1 MAVIYTNPA
10 SFLVF
15 LGYVDS
21 MKVCLLTL
29 FFAFSLLASD
39 KDVFKRLALQKEVSK
54 QDKLLFWS
62 NYFLGKPYDSSGP
75 LGEGITGL
83 YDQDPLYR
91 FDTFDC
97 TTFVETLIALSNSGD
112 RQTFLRVMNEVRY
125 KEGRVSYLNR
135 NHIISQSW
143 IPNNIDNNLI
153 RNSTSYFS
161 DQYLRFGSSIIDLAN
176 WLKFHKVDSL
186 KLPGFS
192 EKTKTKRLDQ
202 LKQEAKRFSQE
213 EVFVEYLSTTEVLK
227 DWQGFKN
234 ELNKKVYI
242 LNIVRPNWE
251 LKHLIGTNLNISHQ
265 GILEVAKDGTYFI
278 HASSAGRVKKVLFKT
293 YLEKIK
299 DSTSIKG
306 FSLFSL

>member
-1 MAVIYTNPA
+1 
-10 SFLVF
+10 
-15 LGYVDS
+15 

-29 FFAFSLLASD
+29 FFALSVYASD
-39 KDVFKRLALQKEVSK
+39 KVVFTQLALQEEVSK
-54 QDKLLFWS
+54 EDKLLFWS

-75 LGEGITGL
+75 LGEGTTGL

-91 FDTFDC
+91 FDAFDC
-97 TTFVETLIALSNSGD
+97 TTFVETLIALANSSD
-112 RQTFLRVMNEVRY
+112 KQTFSRVMNEVRY
-125 KEGRVSYLNR
+125 KEGKVSYLNR

-143 IPNNIDNNLI
+143 IPNNIDNSLI
-153 RNSTSYFS
+153 KRSTSYFS
-161 DQYLRFGSSIIDLAN
+161 DQYLQFGSSIIDLAN

-186 KLPGFS
+186 KLPDLS
-192 EKTKTKRLDQ
+192 EDEKAERLNQ
-202 LKQEAKRFSQE
+202 LKQEADRFTQE

-234 ELNKKVYI
+234 ELNKKTYI
-242 LNIVRPNWE
+242 LNIVRPNWQ

-265 GILEVAKDGTYFI
+265 GILEVAKDGIYFI
-278 HASSAGRVKKVLFKT
+278 HASSAGMVKKVLLKS

-299 DSTSIKG
+299 DSSTIRG

>member
-1 MAVIYTNPA
+1 
-10 SFLVF
+10 
-15 LGYVDS
+15 

-29 FFAFSLLASD
+29 FFAFSVYASD
-39 KDVFKRLALQKEVSK
+39 KVVFTQLALQEEVSK
-54 QDKLLFWS
+54 EDKLLFWS

-83 YDQDPLYR
+83 YDRDPLYR
-91 FDTFDC
+91 FDAFDC
-97 TTFVETLIALSNSGD
+97 TTFVETLIALANSSD
-112 RQTFLRVMNEVRY
+112 KQTFSRVMNEVRY
-125 KEGRVSYLNR
+125 KEGKVSYLNR

-143 IPNNIDNNLI
+143 IPNNIDNSLI
-153 RNSTSYFS
+153 KRSTSYFS
-161 DQYLRFGSSIIDLAN
+161 DQYLQFGSSIIDLAN

-186 KLPGFS
+186 KLPDLS
-192 EKTKTKRLDQ
+192 EDAKAERLNQ
-202 LKQEAKRFSQE
+202 LKQEADRFTQE

-234 ELNKKVYI
+234 ELNKKTYI
-242 LNIVRPNWE
+242 LNIVRPNWQ

-265 GILEVAKDGTYFI
+265 GILEVAKDGIYFI
-278 HASSAGRVKKVLFKT
+278 HASSAGMVKKVLLKS

-299 DSTSIKG
+299 DSSTIRG

>member
-1 MAVIYTNPA
+1 
-10 SFLVF
+10 
-15 LGYVDS
+15 

-29 FFAFSLLASD
+29 FFAFSVYASD
-39 KDVFKRLALQKEVSK
+39 KVVFTQLALQEEVSK
-54 QDKLLFWS
+54 EDKLLFWS

-83 YDQDPLYR
+83 YDRDPLYR
-91 FDTFDC
+91 FDAFDC
-97 TTFVETLIALSNSGD
+97 TTFVETLIALANSSD
-112 RQTFLRVMNEVRY
+112 KQTFSRVMNEVRY
-125 KEGRVSYLNR
+125 KEGKVSYLNR

-143 IPNNIDNNLI
+143 IPNNIDNSLI
-153 RNSTSYFS
+153 KRSTSYFS
-161 DQYLRFGSSIIDLAN
+161 DQYLQFGSSIIDLAN

-186 KLPGFS
+186 KLPDLS
-192 EKTKTKRLDQ
+192 EDAKAERLDQ
-202 LKQEAKRFSQE
+202 LKQEADRFTQE

-234 ELNKKVYI
+234 ELNKKTYI
-242 LNIVRPNWE
+242 LNIVRPNWQ

-265 GILEVAKDGTYFI
+265 GILEVAKDGIYFI
-278 HASSAGRVKKVLFKT
+278 HASSEGMVKKVLLKS

-299 DSTSIKG
+299 DSSTIRG